1 MFREM
6 RRKKQT
12 IDETACLEIL
22 KKEKRGVLCMTADG
36 WPYGIPMDH
45 VLLDGKL
52 YFHCAKAGKKLEAL
66 REDDRVCYTVT
77 GEGQRGEGW
86 PLHFESVLVFGRVQE
101 IQDSETVRRVC
112 MAICKKFTDDPQ
124 YAEKE
129 WAAASSRV
137 NCMELTVEY
146 LSGKKVTER

>member
-6 RRKKQT
+6 IRKVCRAL
-12 IDETACLEIL
+12 TA
-22 KKEKRGVLCMTADG
+22 
-36 WPYGIPMDH
+36 
-45 VLLDGKL
+45 
-52 YFHCAKAGKKLEAL
+52 
-66 REDDRVCYTVT
+66 
-77 GEGQRGEGW
+77 
-86 PLHFESVLVFGRVQE
+86 
-101 IQDSETVRRVC
+101 
-112 MAICKKFTDDPQ
+112 KFTDDPQ